1 MSGKGSRVSN
11 RGVSSKKFSG
21 LPCPLDKTEPPTLRK
36 VIQYSYFLANSNP
49 RMRTYDISKLI
60 AKEIISIWQVANP
73 RLPLLR
79 EYYIGQKV
87 DRLCFKAAKQINR
100 KSFPASKVK
109 RIEAHLDKLFDI
121 SSCCCKL
128 PILKCDDSAVECN
141 KESCQ
146 TKHIVCTCPPHKMVP
161 IEEREYLKTQ
171 REKPGPKDC
180 FQLGKKS
187 EKKHAVKKYKKSAAE
202 TEKLDR
208 QIERQ
213 QQQDS
218 TQIAY
223 LSDSDDTID
232 ESFES
237 GRPFE
242 EPYSLLKV
250 PRYATELIR
259 GDVSPNVGACL
270 ANAFLLDLQDMGFLH
285 PDLNLKDIIT
295 DKSEIGR
302 EMERVK

>member
-60 AKEIISIWQVANP
+60 AKEIISIWQAANP

-100 KSFPASKVK
+100 KSFPASKRK
-109 RIEAHLDKLFDI
+109 RIEEHLDKLFDI

-128 PILKCDDSAVECN
+128 PVSRCDDFAVECN

-146 TKHIVCTCPPHKMVP
+146 TKHIVCTCPPHKKIPV
-161 IEEREYLKTQ
+161 EEREYLKNQ
-171 REKPGPKDC
+171 REKTGQKDSI
-180 FQLGKKS
+180 QLGKGAVKRSQKNVTEAEKS
-187 EKKHAVKKYKKSAAE
+187 EQA
-202 TEKLDR
+202 D
-208 QIERQ
+208 
-213 QQQDS
+213 
-218 TQIAY
+218 
-223 LSDSDDTID
+223 
-232 ESFES
+232 
-237 GRPFE
+237 
-242 EPYSLLKV
+242 
-250 PRYATELIR
+250 
-259 GDVSPNVGACL
+259 
-270 ANAFLLDLQDMGFLH
+270 
-285 PDLNLKDIIT
+285 
-295 DKSEIGR
+295 
-302 EMERVK
+302 